1 MRLSEPT
8 QELLETLWEQSEE
21 GSTGALAELEEA
33 PGFEQLSQM
42 GYITVVDGELELT
55 ERGLPEAEAVIRRH
69 RLAERLMADVLDVG
83 PASFEAASCQLEH
96 ILYAELEDKVCQL
109 LGHPRL
115 CPHGKPIPEGRCC
128 RERAQQ
134 PVESAAPG
142 RPRRRMRRGGR
153 EGAIQTAK
161 LVAPLTDIEIGEG
174 GRVAYLSTHENSRM
188 RELMAIG
195 LVPGMEIRLLR
206 RSPAY
211 VFSVGESEFAVDEEM
226 AKAVY
231 VRMH

>member
-21 GSTGALAELEEA
+21 GSAGALTELEEA

-42 GYITVVDGELELT
+42 GYITVVDSEVELT

-83 PASFEAASCQLEH
+83 PSSFEAASCQLEH

-128 RERAQQ
+128 QDRQ
-134 PVESAAPG
+134 
-142 RPRRRMRRGGR
+142 
-153 EGAIQTAK
+153 GAIQTAK
-161 LVAPLTDIEIGEG
+161 LVAPLTDIEVGEG
-174 GRVAYLSTHENSRM
+174 GRVAYLSTHDSSRM

-195 LVPGMEIRLLR
+195 LVPGVRVKLLR

-226 AKAVY
+226 ARAVY

>member
-21 GSTGALAELEEA
+21 GSTGALGELEEA

-42 GYITVVDGELELT
+42 GYITVVDGEVELT

-69 RLAERLMADVLDVG
+69 RLADRLMADVLDVG
-83 PASFEAASCQLEH
+83 PSSFEAASCQLEH

-128 RERAQQ
+128 RN
-134 PVESAAPG
+134 
-142 RPRRRMRRGGR
+142 R
-153 EGAIQTAK
+153 EGATQTAK
-161 LVAPLTDIEIGEG
+161 LVAPLTDIEVGEG
-174 GRVAYLSTHENSRM
+174 GRVAYLSTHDGSRM

-195 LVPGMEIRLLR
+195 LVPGVRVKLLR

-211 VFSVGESEFAVDEEM
+211 VFSVGESEFAIDEEM
-226 AKAVY
+226 ARAVY
-231 VRMH
+231 VRMY